1 MHSFMNH
8 GKARY
13 ICTNGVHL
21 QKGCS
26 GWSITAQLVEHCT
39 MIALL
44 IGYMDKSRR
53 SGTDTTV
60 LEEELNKKE
69 TLIKDLDTQISNIVT
84 AIAIAPDVSSL
95 GHSLNEINSKRKELV
110 LSVEKL
116 KERLVSLQGKG
127 SFEVDIMEFLILIQW
142 AVFINMEDND
152 RDKIRKVIDAIIEYI
167 VVDKTEECI
176 TIRIKYYG
184 NDEVLKF

>member
-1 MHSFMNH
+1 M
-8 GKARY
+8 
-13 ICTNGVHL
+13 
-21 QKGCS
+21 
-26 GWSITAQLVEHCT
+26 
-39 MIALL
+39 
-44 IGYMDKSRR
+44 
-53 SGTDTTV
+53 
-60 LEEELNKKE
+60 
-69 TLIKDLDTQISNIVT
+69 
-84 AIAIAPDVSSL
+84 
-95 GHSLNEINSKRKELV
+95 
-110 LSVEKL
+110 
-116 KERLVSLQGKG
+116 QGKG